1 MLPFK
6 WFVIRFILKI
16 FINGLAIFLIAKYLL
31 NLEFTG
37 SWAKLTLAG
46 LILGIINWLIK

>member
-1 MLPFK
+1 MLSLK
-6 WFVIRFILKI
+6 WFVIRFIFKI
-16 FINGLAIFLIAKYLL
+16 FINGLAIFLIAKYLF

-37 SWAKLTLAG
+37 SWTKLALAG